1 MQGQQ
6 KLSRNKRSLN
16 TPRAA
21 PSCDTEP
28 RPRARRGRQAA
39 WHTPRRAHTSTHG
52 ILSRHSKYETRTALP
67 ALCLPPGT
75 QVPRDVEKVPRVPGN
90 LLGEILESSGG
101 GQALIPHEGT
111 EPIFGRG
118 LTALTAPR
126 GILERHTAGLQ
137 GCRFPRARTDGFTSL
152 VSAQSLGA
160 LDCH

>member
-28 RPRARRGRQAA
+28 RPRACRGRQAA

-52 ILSRHSKYETRTALP
+52 ILSRRSKYETRTALP

-75 QVPRDVEKVPRVPGN
+75 QAPRDAEKVPRVPGN
-90 LLGEILESSGG
+90 LLGELLESSGG

-111 EPIFGRG
+111 EPIFGPG
-118 LTALTAPR
+118 LTALTAPK
-126 GILERHTAGLQ
+126 GYPGKTHSGS
-137 GCRFPRARTDGFTSL
+137 PRMRIPKGS
-152 VSAQSLGA
+152 
-160 LDCH
+160 H